1 MNSRIEKTIDS
12 LKDKGYNVLFFEDI
26 ENARKEILDNIS
38 TIDSIGIGGSMTI
51 YDMDLHNDFI
61 DRGNKV
67 YWHWLVEP
75 NKRNEVRE
83 LARNSDVYLSSTN
96 AVTKDG
102 KLINI
107 DGIGNRVTSIVYGHS
122 KVYIIAG
129 VNKIVDSIEDG
140 INRIKTVSCPLN
152 SKRLDL
158 NTPCRYDK
166 CIDCKSQ
173 DRMCNITVI
182 VDNKPMNADI
192 TIIFIDKELGY

>member
-1 MNSRIEKTIDS
+1 MNSIIKETIDN
-12 LKDKGYNVLFFEDI
+12 LKGKGYDVLFFENI
-26 ENARKEILDNIS
+26 ENAKKEILDNIS
-38 TIDSIGIGGSMTI
+38 ITDSIGIGGSMTI

-61 DRGNKV
+61 NRGNKV
-67 YWHWLVEP
+67 HWHWLVEP

-96 AVTKDG
+96 ALTKDG

-107 DGIGNRVTSIVYGHS
+107 DGIGNRVTSMVYGHS

-129 VNKIVDSIEDG
+129 VNKIVYSIEDG

-158 NTPCRYDK
+158 KTPCRYDK

-192 TIIFIDKELGY
+192 TIILIDKELGY